1 MSKLRL
7 YQIDAFTNA
16 RFGGNPAAVVPLER
30 WLDDT
35 VLQAVALENN
45 LAETAFF
52 VPADGGFHLRWFT
65 PSVEVE
71 LCGHATLASA
81 FVLFTELEPGRDAV
95 TFATRSGPLH
105 VRAAD
110 GRLVMDFPRWQLAE
124 AGAALRGTV
133 AAVLGAPPRELYTTA
148 AGTNLFAVFDAAAQ
162 VRALAPDMRALA
174 ALGKGAIVT
183 APGEETDCVC
193 RYFAPSFGI
202 DEDAGTGS
210 IHCALTPYWAGRL
223 GKPAIHSRQLSRR
236 GADLYC
242 ALEGEQ
248 RVSIAGNAVKYLE
261 GWIEV

>member
-7 YQIDAFTNA
+7 YQIDAFTDR

-30 WLDDT
+30 WLDDA

-45 LAETAFF
+45 LAETAYF
-52 VPADGGFHLRWFT
+52 VPDNDGCRLRWFT
-65 PSVEVE
+65 PTVEVD

-81 FVLFTELEPGRDAV
+81 FVLFTELEPGRSRV
-95 TFATRSGPLH
+95 TFETRSGPLH
-105 VRAAD
+105 VRAA
-110 GRLVMDFPRWQLAE
+110 GERLVMDFPRWPLAAAADGLGE
-124 AGAALRGTV
+124 PFAAALG
-133 AAVLGAPPRELYTTA
+133 AVPRELYTTA
-148 AGTNLFAVFDAAAQ
+148 AGSNFFAVLDDEAA
-162 VRALAPDMRALA
+162 VRALRPDMRALA
-174 ALGKGAIVT
+174 AFGMGAIVT
-183 APGEETDCVC
+183 ARGTVSDCVC

-210 IHCALTPYWAGRL
+210 IHCALTPYWTEHL

-242 ALEGEQ
+242 ELDGE
-248 RVSIAGNAVKYLE
+248 RVAIAGSAVKYLE